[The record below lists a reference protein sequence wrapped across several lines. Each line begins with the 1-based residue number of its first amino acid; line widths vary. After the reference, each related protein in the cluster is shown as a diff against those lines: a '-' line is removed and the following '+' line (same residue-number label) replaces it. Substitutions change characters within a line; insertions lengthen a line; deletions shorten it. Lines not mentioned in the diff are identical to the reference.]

1 MATLTAFLPEVM
13 QASSTT
19 LRGLVLFTR
28 LVEPSAG
35 SLRTEVI
42 RTHWDLRLRLDNA
55 NLIGPRKEASGEQI

>member
-19 LRGLVLFTR
+19 LGGLVLFTT

-35 SLRTEVI
+35 SLHTEVI
-42 RTHWDLRLRLDNA
+42 KTHWDLRLRLNNA
-55 NLIGPRKEASGEQI
+55 NLISPWKEASGEQI